1 MANNK
6 FIDVPQDSSAGG
18 DYAGGGAAAR
28 SSGIDV
34 GASSGTSTAPPVN
47 STATHNPD
55 SVPSSN
61 SAFQLVSATNNMD
74 RASQAGGSSTTSA
87 TNSMYRKSQV
97 RGSSNTGER
106 FSLFV
111 EILSAD
117 QRAGENRRVPQSTS
131 SVEPSLPQSLASIPP
146 SSSVPGTNQ
155 MSSVAL
161 DPNAGR
167 VRWNRKLHRP
177 QLNASIGAFAETS
190 RDAEARLARQEAET
204 ENRRVITYADYD
216 DDREINE
223 DEDVRSEDIHFV
235 IGSDYGDE
243 QDGDSDNGDEDA
255 EYEDDDGKHEAVE
268 DDVEE
273 HDVSKQQH
281 AVNKGKCF
289 VTSNKRIRISGR
301 EAERGQL
308 ENEKNQ
314 DVTKRSKEDAQRPLL
329 VAEGV
334 TCSFGGCTLKS
345 PFRRTISAFFGRNK
359 KGGRDVPVRI
369 WLHICRKHYQRTRYR
384 DKDKYVNAQCDRIET
399 QFDRLEEW
407 SNATLEAN
415 QGPHI
420 DYWTIALGKK
430 EADYQASQKNA
441 DGAKAKVAQGKGKG
455 KGTAPAQEEDEDKPS
470 IKEEAIDEIFDE
482 EDNIWHAPAWLVALQ
497 GRRLSF
503 EEIRKVFARLRL
515 ETQSI
520 PNRTLPQVEFL
531 PHLIF
536 HGNYQPKKVTYTK
549 RNSKQVDP
557 KKKASP
563 RKSNAIGKSKATAI
577 KIEES
582 DQKEDEDDHYMEED
596 EQEEEDYDDVM
607 ADADENHEYHKR
619 KRDDSDDEDDQEY
632 QRRRLAA
639 QARRDNYEMADALV
653 QRGGFEI
660 RPRQAPTPPQRHMDV
675 QQPLAPL
682 PAQAP
687 VERARYIPSWQ
698 RPENSPP
705 PVSDEVEDEVDVY
718 QPPVF
723 TPKGPAKRNYRKD
736 SDKGK

>member
-1 MANNK
+1 MANK

-18 DYAGGGAAAR
+18 DSAGGGAAAR
-28 SSGIDV
+28 SSGIGV
-34 GASSGTSTAPPVN
+34 GASSRTSTAPPVN
-47 STATHNPD
+47 STTTHNPD

-61 SAFQLVSATNNMD
+61 NAFQLVRATNNIDRASQTGGSSNTRATNNMD
-74 RASQAGGSSTTSA
+74 RTSQAGGSL
-87 TNSMYRKSQV
+87 
-97 RGSSNTGER
+97 NTGER
-106 FSLFV
+106 FSLFF
-111 EILSAD
+111 EALSAN
-117 QRAGENRRVPQSTS
+117 QRAGESRRVAQSTA
-131 SVEPSLPQSLASIPP
+131 SVEASLPQSTASIPP
-146 SSSVPGTNQ
+146 SSSVPRSNP

-167 VRWNRKLHRP
+167 VRWNRELHRP
-177 QLNASIGAFAETS
+177 QPSASIGAFAESS
-190 RDAEARLARQEAET
+190 RDAEARLARQESEV
-204 ENRRVITYADYD
+204 ENGRVITYADYD
-216 DDREINE
+216 DHHEIDE

-243 QDGDSDNGDEDA
+243 QEGDSDNGDDDA

-268 DDVEE
+268 DEAEE
-273 HDVSKQQH
+273 HDVPKQQH
-281 AVNKGKCF
+281 AVNKGKRV
-289 VTSNKRIRISGR
+289 VTSSKRIRISGR
-301 EAERGQL
+301 EAERRQL

-314 DVTKRSKEDAQRPLL
+314 DLTKRSKEDAQRPLL

-334 TCSFGGCTLKS
+334 TCSFGDCTLKS

-369 WLHICRKHYQRTRYR
+369 WLHICRKHYQRTKYR

-399 QFDRLEEW
+399 QLDRLEEW
-407 SNATLEAN
+407 SNATLESV

-441 DGAKAKVAQGKGKG
+441 DGAKAKAAQGKGKG
-455 KGTAPAQEEDEDKPS
+455 KSPAQEEDEDKPF
-470 IKEEAIDEIFDE
+470 IKEEAIDEMFDE

-536 HGNYQPKKVTYTK
+536 LGNYQPKKVTYAK
-549 RNSKQVDP
+549 RNPKQGDP

-563 RKSNAIGKSKATAI
+563 RKSNANGKSMATAI

-582 DQKEDEDDHYMEED
+582 DHEEDEDDHYMKLY
-596 EQEEEDYDDVM
+596 EQEEDYDDVM

-619 KRDDSDDEDDQEY
+619 KRDDFEDVDDQEY
-632 QRRRLAA
+632 QRRLPAA
-639 QARRDNYEMADALV
+639 PARRDNYEMADALV

-660 RPRQAPTPPQRHMDV
+660 RPRQTPTPSQRHMDL
-675 QQPLAPL
+675 QQPCAPL
-682 PAQAP
+682 SAPAP
-687 VERARYIPSWQ
+687 VERARYVPSWQ
-698 RPENSPP
+698 RPENNPP
-705 PVSDEVEDEVDVY
+705 PVEDEVEVY

-723 TPKGPAKRNYRKD
+723 TPRGPAKKNYRKD
-736 SDKGK
+736 SDKGKK